1 MTFTDKENGDKLI
14 SVVIPLYNK
23 EASIRRTLQSIFLQT
38 YQHFEII
45 IVDDGSTDNSSA
57 VVESYKDPRI
67 RLIKQDNA
75 GVSSARN
82 KGIQHSKGDY
92 VAFLD
97 ADDEWDNNYLERQI
111 ELIEHFSECALFS
124 INYRFKYVDGIIEP
138 TIINGLQFQT
148 ATGEMDNYFAV
159 ASKSNCPIW
168 TSSVVIRKNALLSI
182 GGFPIGVTSGEDLL
196 TWAKLAVDYRICF
209 DKRPGATY
217 NIPFSFKCRNAVGR
231 PHDKIDTVGQEL
243 EKLFMRHKKIPGFN
257 KYVSF
262 WYKMRASV
270 SLRKGNIDTAR
281 NECVKSLGYDM
292 MNLKTMVIFIIS
304 LLPRK
309 FQLLIFNR

>member
-1 MTFTDKENGDKLI
+1 MIFTDKASGDKLI
-14 SVVIPLYNK
+14 SIVIPLYNK
-23 EASIRRTLQSIFLQT
+23 ESSIRRTLQSVFAQT
-38 YQHFEII
+38 YRHFEII
-45 IVDDGSTDNSSA
+45 IVDDGSTDNSLA
-57 VVESYKDPRI
+57 VIESFDDSRI
-67 RLIKQDNA
+67 RLFKQTNA

-82 KGIQHSKGDY
+82 NGIKYSKGDY
-92 VAFLD
+92 IAFLD
-97 ADDEWDNNYLERQI
+97 ADDEWDIDYLERQI
-111 ELIEHFSECALFS
+111 ELIGHFPGCALFS
-124 INYRFKYVDGIIEP
+124 INYRFRYSDGIIEP
-138 TIINGLQFQT
+138 TIINGLRFQT

-159 ASKSNCPIW
+159 ASESNCPIW

-196 TWAKLAVDYRICF
+196 TWAKLAVGYRICF
-209 DKRPGATY
+209 DKRSGATY
-217 NIPFSFKCRNAVGR
+217 NIPFAFKCRNAIGR

-243 EKLFMRHKKIPGFN
+243 EKLFARHKKIPGLK

-270 SLRKGNIDTAR
+270 SLRRGNIDTAR

-292 MNLKTMVIFIIS
+292 LNLKTMVIFIIS

-309 FQLLIFNR
+309 FQSLIFNR